1 MLAFFT
7 TGPHLSNSPRITA
20 SICSGVLLR
29 GSTLRSVKSLRTSGR
44 ATAWT
49 IAELSLAAMSSG
61 TAFGASRPAL
71 RGMSIE
77 VPEGQIVALLGSNG
91 AGKTSTLKVAGGVLA
106 YENGRVAS
114 GRIRF
119 FGDDIG
125 GKLADQLARAGMAHV
140 REGRHIF
147 CDLTGEE
154 NLVAAGN
161 ALADSKGGLFG
172 LFGGTRAPL
181 DIEPVFRYFPQLQE
195 RRSQVAGYLS
205 GGEQQMLA
213 IGRALVGKPRLIL
226 LDEPSLGLAPLVVK
240 GIFEIIARINREQG
254 VAMLLVEQ
262 NAHVALGVA
271 HSAYIMETGRI
282 VISGATDKLLGDPDV
297 QRFYLGAG
305 DEGGSSVNYRDVKH
319 YKRRKRW
326 LS

>member
-1 MLAFFT
+1 VAAA
-7 TGPHLSNSPRITA
+7 LSVENIE
-20 SICSGVLLR
+20 VVYHH
-29 GSTLRSVKSLRTSGR
+29 SVQ
-44 ATAWT
+44 
-49 IAELSLAAMSSG
+49 
-61 TAFGASRPAL
+61 AL

-77 VPEGQIVALLGSNG
+77 VPDGRIVALLGSNG
-91 AGKTSTLKVAGGVLA
+91 AGKTSTLKAAGGVLA

-119 FGDDIG
+119 FGDDIAG
-125 GKLADQLARAGMAHV
+125 RVAYQLARAGLAHV

-147 CDLTGEE
+147 ADLTVEE

-161 ALADSKGGLFG
+161 ALAGRGE
-172 LFGGTRAPL
+172 L
-181 DIEPVFRYFPQLQE
+181 DTEQVFRYFPRLQE
-195 RRSQVAGYLS
+195 RRKQVAGYLS

-213 IGRALVGKPRLIL
+213 IGRALVGKPRLML

-240 GIFEIIARINREQG
+240 DIFEIIARINREQG

-271 HSAYIMETGRI
+271 HYGYIMENGRI
-282 VISGATDKLLGDPDV
+282 VINGPTDKLLTDPDV

-305 DEGGSSVNYRDVKH
+305 DSGGDRVNYRDVKH

>member
-1 MLAFFT
+1 MTAA
-7 TGPHLSNSPRITA
+7 LSIENIE
-20 SICSGVLLR
+20 VVYHH
-29 GSTLRSVKSLRTSGR
+29 SVQ
-44 ATAWT
+44 
-49 IAELSLAAMSSG
+49 
-61 TAFGASRPAL
+61 AL

-91 AGKTSTLKVAGGVLA
+91 AGKTSTLKAAGGVLP
-106 YENGRVAS
+106 YENGVVAA

-119 FGDDIG
+119 FGDDIAG
-125 GKLADQLARAGMAHV
+125 RVAHQLARAGLAHV
-140 REGRHIF
+140 REGRHVF
-147 CDLTGEE
+147 ADLTVEE

-161 ALADSKGGLFG
+161 ALAGRGAVD
-172 LFGGTRAPL
+172 TEQAY
-181 DIEPVFRYFPQLQE
+181 RYFPRLQE
-195 RRSQVAGYLS
+195 RRKQLAGYLS

-213 IGRALVGKPRLIL
+213 IARALVGKPRLML

-240 GIFEIIARINREQG
+240 DIFAIIERINREQG

-271 HSAYIMETGRI
+271 HSGYIMENGRI
-282 VISGATDKLLGDPDV
+282 VINGSTDKLLSDPDV

-305 DEGGSSVNYRDVKH
+305 DEGQGQMNYRDVKH